1 MKDEC
6 TSVEFQLCTG
16 QHLTS
21 LEENFQ
27 FSAFFME
34 HPGSSSQ
41 NGNKKKESWT
51 GAFNEQDPEEIN
63 NDVCFCSCSCY
74 LYISFIITPSLD

>member
-41 NGNKKKESWT
+41 NGNKRKRVGLAPSMSRIQRRLIMM
-51 GAFNEQDPEEIN
+51 FVFVLVVVI
-63 NDVCFCSCSCY
+63 FCTF
-74 LYISFIITPSLD
+74 LLSLPLH